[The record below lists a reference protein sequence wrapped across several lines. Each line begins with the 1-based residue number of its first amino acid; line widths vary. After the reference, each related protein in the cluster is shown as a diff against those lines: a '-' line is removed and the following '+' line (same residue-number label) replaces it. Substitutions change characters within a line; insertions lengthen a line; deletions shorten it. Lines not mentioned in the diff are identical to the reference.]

1 MVVQRAPGGCR
12 ILLGERILHN
22 NKRSADADSGQDR
35 CTGVVETQQTANSD
49 VVLLQHG
56 GGYSVAQPSSIR
68 IAQNKKGKP
77 LSEAFPLSRTHAC
90 TRGGTRTHTILLS
103 TVFETVASTNSATRA
118 GDRKNT
124 GRAPRNQSRP
134 AQAARSPEPERSPN
148 RPSEYILT
156 PEHKN
161 GSLAAKPH
169 AHN

>member
-1 MVVQRAPGGCR
+1 M
-12 ILLGERILHN
+12 
-22 NKRSADADSGQDR
+22 
-35 CTGVVETQQTANSD
+35 
-49 VVLLQHG
+49 
-56 GGYSVAQPSSIR
+56 AQPSSIR

-134 AQAARSPEPERSPN
+134 AQAARSPEPERSSN